1 MGPGERGSGEHSVH
15 DEEGVA
21 GDTDQ
26 DQTGKGS
33 WKIRE
38 FLKYKENVHIACC
51 KESSKNTTNFTWR

>member
-26 DQTGKGS
+26 DQTGKGL
-33 WKIRE
+33 WK
-38 FLKYKENVHIACC
+38 
-51 KESSKNTTNFTWR
+51 